1 MSSFVTDNYKLDI
14 TPQGNY
20 PIVYLSQYENGRS
33 IKFYMLNRGRTF
45 TIPTG
50 ISAFVSGLK
59 PNSGY
64 YEHSCTIDGNYVIVP
79 VASDMTDVKGKGVA
93 NITFTNESDE
103 KVISAKFLVNVQET
117 VEDNGLEV
125 PTSAETILAQILDE
139 IRAEAA
145 SLNIDI
151 AAIESNI
158 ATFEA
163 NINSEVSTFESGI
176 NSTVNTMNSRLDTF
190 LATQTG
196 VSNGTLRTE
205 TTLFESSQPAAGNKQ
220 NGQGF
225 FDLLHSTDDYDYI
238 EFWYTAFG
246 RTGVIKC
253 KPSDITMASTSS
265 NRFHWSEAQF
275 FSTDVIPP
283 DVIDPN
289 TVRIML
295 YEVTYTESDHTQI
308 YVDMSIW
315 GWTGAAN
322 TTGHL
327 IPDSTFGRTWDST
340 NGIYKTTGYTAGIY
354 NIIGIKYEDAGMSKD
369 AELVDIRVGADG
381 TEYESAGEAV
391 RAQAANIIGT
401 CLYIGEVPV
410 ADEPASQETSN

>member
-1 MSSFVTDNYKLDI
+1 
-14 TPQGNY
+14 
-20 PIVYLSQYENGRS
+20 
-33 IKFYMLNRGRTF
+33 MLNRGRTF

-151 AAIESNI
+151 ATIESNI
-158 ATFEA
+158 A
-163 NINSEVSTFESGI
+163 TFESGI

-196 VSNGTLRTE
+196 VVQGTRRTE
-205 TTLFESSQPAAGNKQ
+205 TVLFESDTPATGNVANVQ
-220 NGQGF
+220 DTFSLSGSFN
-225 FDLLHSTDDYDYI
+225 DYDYVEI
-238 EFWYTAFG
+238 SYNAFG
-246 RTGVIKC
+246 KTGILRF
-253 KPSDITMASTSS
+253 KPSDIGPTSVMT
-265 NRFHWSEAQF
+265 NRFHWSETQF
-275 FSTDVIPP
+275 FYSNVIPP

-289 TVRIML
+289 TIRIML
-295 YEVTYTESDHTQI
+295 FALSYPSTYDELVLDI
-308 YVDMSIW
+308 SIW
-315 GWTGAAN
+315 GWTGATN

-340 NGIYKTTGYTAGIY
+340 NGIYKTTGYIGGI
-354 NIIGIKYEDAGMSKD
+354 NKISGIKYESVGTEKD
-369 AELVDIRVGADG
+369 AELVDIRLGADG
-381 TEYESAGEAV
+381 TEYESAGAAV
-391 RAQAANIIGT
+391 RAQAVNIIGT
-401 CLYIGEVPV
+401 CLYIGETPIE
-410 ADEPASQETSN
+410 EPASQETSN